1 MSVIRYNINM
11 NVEDYL
17 EILSSIHDNS
27 HKEGFK
33 ILPEDQSLMFSLAR
47 QTFRGTPL
55 TDRQLELSQK
65 KLIEYKAQFLEK
77 GYNNFDKDITS
88 LRMPLREIDRSK
100 TITFVKRK
108 TKHIFLAHNK
118 DEEVLELAIKFP
130 FSKKMIKHIEFLQSL
145 SGRDYDKRA
154 KTHYLNPTPEVIFK
168 VVERLIQSI
177 LI

>member
-1 MSVIRYNINM
+1 MY
-11 NVEDYL
+11 VEDYL

-77 GYNNFDKDITS
+77 GYNNFDTDITS

-100 TITFVKRK
+100 TITFV
-108 TKHIFLAHNK
+108 
-118 DEEVLELAIKFP
+118 EL
-130 FSKKMIKHIEFLQSL
+130 SL
-145 SGRDYDKRA
+145 SNFLKVFNRDVSVFKDKE
-154 KTHYLNPTPEVIFK
+154 L
-168 VVERLIQSI
+168 
-177 LI
+177 

>member
-1 MSVIRYNINM
+1 MY
-11 NVEDYL
+11 VEDYL

-77 GYNNFDKDITS
+77 GYNNFDTDITS

-108 TKHIFLAHNK
+108 AKNIFLAH
-118 DEEVLELAIKFP
+118 
-130 FSKKMIKHIEFLQSL
+130 
-145 SGRDYDKRA
+145 
-154 KTHYLNPTPEVIFK
+154 T
-168 VVERLIQSI
+168 
-177 LI
+177 